1 MSPPSFPRL
10 IVELSFAA
18 VSQRLRPEVKEIL
31 AALPDWIDD
40 PQQLARCE
48 AMLLYSLGRYRAAAK
63 RLAKLSAD
71 DCVQLRGLVLMK
83 TQQMPN
89 SLTPPES
96 CS

>member
-1 MSPPSFPRL
+1 MSPPSIPRL

-18 VSQRLRPEVKEIL
+18 VSQRLRTEVKEIL
-31 AALPDWIDD
+31 VALPDWIDD

-63 RLAKLSAD
+63 RMAKLSAD
-71 DCVQLRGLVLMK
+71 DCVQLRGMILLK
-83 TQQMPN
+83 TQQMPK